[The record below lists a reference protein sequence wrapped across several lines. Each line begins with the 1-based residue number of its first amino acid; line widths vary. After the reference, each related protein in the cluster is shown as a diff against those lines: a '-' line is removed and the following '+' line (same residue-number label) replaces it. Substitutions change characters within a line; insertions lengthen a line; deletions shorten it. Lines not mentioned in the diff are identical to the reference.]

1 MMQAEGDGGGNRERF
16 ALNELRDRVDG
27 DDELMREVLAV
38 YLEDTPM
45 VLDSLRQ
52 ALEAGAT
59 ESAAK
64 AAHTLKGS
72 SANVAA
78 ERLRSQAYALE
89 QKARA
94 GDLAEA
100 RRLFTGLQSEFQA
113 LQNMLNQY
121 LA

>member
-1 MMQAEGDGGGNRERF
+1 MQPEGDGGENTERF

-27 DDELMREVLAV
+27 DDELVREVLAV
-38 YLEDTPM
+38 YLEDTPT

-52 ALEAGAT
+52 ALEAGQP
-59 ESAAK
+59 ESVAK

-78 ERLRSQAYALE
+78 ERLRSQAYELE

-94 GDLAEA
+94 GDLEEA
-100 RRLFTGLQSEFQA
+100 RRLFPSVQSEFRE
-113 LQNMLNQY
+113 LENMLTQF